1 MLIYWLI
8 DADFV
13 WSMVILC
20 ECLSFWAIS
29 SQSSEAD
36 EDDERWWYK
45 VCSLMIIWCV
55 CMSIILCHLQQIQ
68 WGGWGWTWGWGN
80 LGLALGRCS
89 RFNWQG
95 LLLEVARKNYHSYHD
110 CKFNCI
116 HLDSRYQV
124 LPTAFNRT
132 SPFADIIVY
141 NRVPKYLMSL
151 DSMNFPWTLF
161 FLGVLQ
167 PLWYPS

>member
-1 MLIYWLI
+1 MSLIFSAI
-8 DADFV
+8 FSKSSEEADEDENEDEHDDDHIV
-13 WSMVILC
+13 C
-20 ECLSFWAIS
+20 ECKSFFVIS
-29 SQSSEAD
+29 SKSSEAD
-36 EDDERWWYK
+36 EDEPDDEATWDWRSVVVPASTDK
-45 VCSLMIIWCV
+45 VCCKKL
-55 CMSIILCHLQQIQ
+55 
-68 WGGWGWTWGWGN
+68 
-80 LGLALGRCS
+80 S
-89 RFNWQG
+89 RN
-95 LLLEVARKNYHSYHD
+95 SYHD

-151 DSMNFPWTLF
+151 DSMNFQWTLF

-167 PLWYPS
+167 PLWSPSSSCSVEGTTLAPSPPGSFSSGNRQ

>member
-1 MLIYWLI
+1 MVNGHIMWM
-8 DADFV
+8 F
-13 WSMVILC
+13 VILGH
-20 ECLSFWAIS
+20 LQPIQWGGWGWWK
-29 SQSSEAD
+29 
-36 EDDERWWYK
+36 RWWYT

-110 CKFNCI
+110 CKLNCI

-167 PLWYPS
+167 PLWSPS